1 MTHVARIPISHRPH
15 IEQGEEQGHRRAV
28 VVCDQWLGSNG
39 YAGMK
44 ALRRAGW
51 SVQVVPEWE
60 SIPVRWESSAMRA
73 IGRALRPFAVR
84 EFNRRLTGQAER
96 TSAELLLVFKG
107 TFVRADALRVL
118 RARGVR
124 LLCFYPDVS
133 FRTHGPYLPAALR
146 EYDWIFTTKSFGVR
160 DLEEQLDV
168 KRVSVVQH
176 AFDAD
181 LHRPVVPTRADIERY
196 GCDVSFIGTWSP
208 KKEDIVRA
216 LHARLPNVH
225 IRVWGEQWNT
235 PTRRRG
241 LDGIVQGR
249 AVEGEEYVRAI
260 GLSTINLGIL
270 SEPRVGATS
279 GDQITSRTFHIPACG
294 GFMLHE
300 RTDELLDVLS
310 EPLEVAC
317 YGSVDELTAQVG
329 RFLGDDAQRATIAA
343 RGHER
348 IVAAHSWDHRINQ
361 ILAHATSTL

>member
-1 MTHVARIPISHRPH
+1 MTRVAPVAGYPRFGL
-15 IEQGEEQGHRRAV
+15 EQGGDGLRRAL

-60 SIPVRWESSAMRA
+60 SIPVRWESTTMRA

-84 EFNRRLTGQAER
+84 EFNRRLTRQAER
-96 TSAELLLVFKG
+96 TSAELLLAFKG
-107 TFVRADALRVL
+107 TFVRADTLRALRV
-118 RARGVR
+118 RGVR

-133 FRTHGPYLPAALR
+133 FRAHGPYLPAALP

-160 DLEEQLDV
+160 DLEKQLGV
-168 KRVSVVQH
+168 KRVSLVRH

-181 LHRPVVPTRADIERY
+181 LHRPIAPTRADIERY

-208 KKEDIVRA
+208 KKESIVRA
-216 LHARLPNVH
+216 LHTHLPQ
-225 IRVWGEQWNT
+225 IRICVWGEQWNSRA
-235 PTRRRG
+235 RRRG

-260 GLSTINLGIL
+260 VSSKINLGIL
-270 SEPRVGATS
+270 SERRVGATS

-300 RTDELLDVLS
+300 RTDELLEVLT
-310 EPLEVAC
+310 EPSEVAC
-317 YGSVDELTAQVG
+317 YESVEELAAQVE
-329 RFLGDDAQRATIAA
+329 RFLRDDAQRATIAA
-343 RGHER
+343 RGRER

-361 ILAHATSTL
+361 ILAHATSGS

>member
-1 MTHVARIPISHRPH
+1 
-15 IEQGEEQGHRRAV
+15 
-28 VVCDQWLGSNG
+28 
-39 YAGMK
+39 MK

-60 SIPVRWESSAMRA
+60 SVPVRWQSTAMRA
-73 IGRALRPFAVR
+73 IGWALRPFAVR
-84 EFNRRLTGQAER
+84 EFNSRLTEQSER

-160 DLEEQLDV
+160 DLEQQLGV
-168 KRVSVVQH
+168 KRVSLVRH

-181 LHRPVVPTRADIERY
+181 LHRPVLPTRADIERY

-208 KKEDIVRA
+208 KKESVVRA
-216 LHARLPNVH
+216 LHARLPDVR
-225 IRVWGEQWNT
+225 IRVWGEQWHAAA
-235 PTRRRG
+235 RQGG
-241 LDGIVQGR
+241 LEGIIQGR

-260 GLSTINLGIL
+260 VSSTINLGIL
-270 SEPRVGATS
+270 SEHRVGASS

-300 RTDELLDVLS
+300 RTDELLEVLS
-310 EPLEVAC
+310 EPSEVAC
-317 YGSVDELTAQVG
+317 YESVEELTAQVA

-343 RGHER
+343 RGCER
-348 IVAAHSWDHRINQ
+348 IAAAHSWDHRINQ
-361 ILAHATSTL
+361 ILAHATSTS